1 MNLPVLLDLFL
12 TFLKIGAIMFGGG
25 YAMIPI
31 LRYEVVVRHHWLSES
46 EFIDLIAIA
55 ESTPGPIAINSA
67 TYIGYKIG
75 GVLGSALAT
84 MGVIIPPFTVILVI
98 ATFLQRFYENFYV
111 RSVLNGIRG
120 AIVGLVMSAL
130 ITIIRGTFKGLGHG
144 ATIATAIIA
153 IAAFIAV
160 ELLDVDPIVV
170 IALSALAGIALGLL
184 GVWQL

>member
-1 MNLPVLLDLFL
+1 VLLDLFL

-46 EFIDLIAIA
+46 EFVDLIAIA

-84 MGVIIPPFTVILVI
+84 LGVVIPPFAVILVI
-98 ATFLQRFYENFYV
+98 AIFLQRFYENFYV

-120 AIVGLVMSAL
+120 VVVGLVISAL
-130 ITIIRGTFKGLGHG
+130 ITVIRGTFKGLGHG
-144 ATIATAIIA
+144 ATIATATIA
-153 IAAFIAV
+153 VAAFIAV
-160 ELLDVDPIVV
+160 ELLDVDPIIV
-170 IALSALAGIALGLL
+170 IALSALAGLALGLL